1 MTLTHF
7 KILGDPMMLPPTPPA
22 LPRRFV
28 ATLVLTL
35 TCLAFATIATAGD
48 TGPRRHAEGSY
59 HAASSTYEVA
69 KGDDLEAIAARFGM
83 TLAALMEQ
91 NGLSSDALVI
101 GQTLKVAGPAM
112 EAGFGSAGEP
122 GGAVYTVISGEEG
135 SPAAKATIDGERLP
149 PPPPAFGGE
158 IKDNAMDSKS
168 WWPPTVVPPKDAPN
182 ILLVITDDAG
192 FAVPSTFG
200 GVIPTPSMDRIANE
214 GLRYNR
220 MMSTA
225 LCSPTRA
232 ALITGRNHH
241 SVGFGVIAE
250 QATGF
255 PGYDSVIGVDNATI
269 GRILRDNGYATS
281 WFGKDHNTPTYQASQ
296 AGPFTQWPTGLGFD
310 YFYGFVGGDANQWQP
325 NLFRNTTQI
334 YPFNEHPSTLKMDR
348 SDPNAEIWPV
358 TGEESSWN
366 LITAMADDAIDWM
379 TRIHQTNPDQ
389 PIFIKYAPG
398 SSHAPHHPPKE
409 WVEKIQAMNLFDD
422 GYEKLRERIFEN
434 QKKLGVIP
442 EDEELTPWPADI
454 LKPWDELSDEAKKLF
469 IRQVEVFAAYV
480 AYNDH
485 EIGRVIQAFEDLGKL
500 DNTLVIYINGDN
512 GTSAEGGPEG
522 TFSEVAFFNDVRPP
536 VATQMKYYDAWGTE
550 FAYNHMSAGWSWAF
564 DTPFDWFKQNASRL
578 GGVNQNMVV
587 SWPKRITDKGAL
599 REQFMHVIDVVPTIL
614 EVTGIPA
621 PELVDG
627 IEQKPIEGTSFAYT
641 LDAEN
646 ADAPSRHTTQYF
658 EMMGQWALYHDGW
671 LLSTKVN
678 RAPWQAFGA
687 ANPDPLN
694 NQVFQLYNLT
704 ENFNQSEDIAAQH
717 PEKVKEMRAMFLEEA
732 KKYQVLPL
740 NASVASRVAAPRPS
754 LTAGLNEL
762 VYTRPMTGVPQGD
775 APYLLNTSYTITA
788 DITVPE
794 GGAEGMIVTSGGR
807 FAGWGFYLLDGKPV
821 FNWNLL
827 NLEWVKWEGPD
838 ALTPG
843 QHTVEFDFE
852 YDGMGLGT
860 IAYNSFAGVGK
871 GGTGTLKVDGK
882 VVDEKRMEKTIPI
895 ILQWDESFDI
905 GSDTLTGIDDADYLP
920 PFPLT
925 ATLDRLT
932 IKIDRPQLSPED
944 IEKLQAGM
952 KKAALGIQ

>member
-1 MTLTHF
+1 MSAIFNSIH
-7 KILGDPMMLPPTPPA
+7 A
-22 LPRRFV
+22 LIRGRV
-28 ATLVLTL
+28 TRSMVLT
-35 TCLAFATIATAGD
+35 A
-48 TGPRRHAEGSY
+48 
-59 HAASSTYEVA
+59 
-69 KGDDLEAIAARFGM
+69 
-83 TLAALMEQ
+83 AAL
-91 NGLSSDALVI
+91 I
-101 GQTLKVAGPAM
+101 GTQMANATRI
-112 EAGFGSAGEP
+112 ETTGEP
-122 GGAVYTVISGEEG
+122 GSPASTTTISGKQL
-135 SPAAKATIDGERLP
+135 PAP
-149 PPPPAFGGE
+149 PPEFGGV
-158 IKDNAMDSKS
+158 IKDDALSS
-168 WWPPTVVPPKDAPN
+168 RPWWPPRVVPPEDAPN
-182 ILLVITDDAG
+182 ILLIMTDDAG
-192 FAVPSTFG
+192 FAINSVFG
-200 GVIPTPSMDRIANE
+200 GVIPTPTMERIANE

-220 MMSTA
+220 IMSTA

-310 YFYGFVGGDANQWQP
+310 YFYGFVGGDANQWGP

-334 YPFNEHPSTLKMDR
+334 YPFRDYPSTLKMDR
-348 SDPNAEIWPV
+348 SDPNAKIWPV

-379 TRIHQTNPDQ
+379 TRIHQTDPNQ
-389 PIFIKYAPG
+389 PIFLHYVPG
-398 SSHAPHHPPKE
+398 SSHAPHHPTRE
-409 WVEKIQAMNLFDD
+409 WVDKISAMHLFDD
-422 GYEKLRERIFEN
+422 GYEKLRERIFAN

-442 EDEELTPWPADI
+442 PDQELTPWPDQI
-454 LKPWDELSDEAKKLF
+454 LPRWDSLSEDAKKLY
-469 IRQVEVFAAYV
+469 IRQAEVFAAYV

-500 DNTLVIYINGDN
+500 DNTIVIYINGDN

-536 VATQMKYYDAWGTE
+536 VDMQMKYYDAWGTE

-578 GGVNQNMVV
+578 GGINQNMVI
-587 SWPKRITDKGAL
+587 SWPKRIKDKGGL
-599 REQFMHVIDVVPTIL
+599 REQFMHVIDVTPTLL
-614 EVTGIPA
+614 EVTGISA
-621 PELVDG
+621 PEYVDG
-627 IEQKPIEGTSFAYT
+627 IKQKPIEGTSFAYT
-641 LDAEN
+641 FDEKN
-646 ADAPSRHTTQYF
+646 AKAPSRHKTQYF
-658 EMMGQWALYHDGW
+658 EMMGQWALYHEGW

-678 RAPWQAFGA
+678 RAPWEAFGE
-687 ANPDPLN
+687 ANMDPLN
-694 NQVFQLYNLT
+694 NQVFQLYNLN
-704 ENFNQSEDIAAQH
+704 ESWNQAEDIAAEH
-717 PEKVKEMRAMFLEEA
+717 PEKVKEMRKMFLEEA

-740 NASVASRVAAPRPS
+740 NASVAARVAAPRPS
-754 LTAGLNEL
+754 LTAGLSEL

-807 FAGWGFYLLDGKPV
+807 FAGWGFYLLEGKPV

-827 NLEWVKWEGPD
+827 NLEWVKWEAPK

-843 QHTVEFDFE
+843 KHTVEFDFK
-852 YDGMGLGT
+852 YDGLGLGT

-882 VVDEKRMEKTIPI
+882 VVAEQRMEKTIPI

-905 GSDTLTGIDDADYLP
+905 GSDTITGIDDADYLP

-925 ATLDRLT
+925 AKLDKLT
-932 IKIDRPQLSPED
+932 IKIDRPQLTPEAIKQLED
-944 IEKLQAGM
+944 GM
-952 KKAALGIQ
+952 KKVAAGRE